1 MREIKIGFQMCW
13 YGYTKIHLCSW
24 KIEMLTLTHEEDATQ
39 IFEWIYLADEK
50 HSTPDAPGGGG
61 RGYSNIWATLRYG
74 P

>member
-39 IFEWIYLADEK
+39 IFERIYLADEK

-61 RGYSNIWATLRYG
+61 RRGFGGERVL
-74 P
+74 